1 MKKKPKIIALACHK
15 GGVGKTTTA
24 ASLGGALSLTEGER
38 VLLVDLDPQMNLTA
52 TFTDGVFDRT
62 VYDAMLEF
70 RKKGRASLPVYT
82 IREGLDIVPSQMD
95 MCSVDSDFAS
105 FMLRNVMLKEMLA
118 GVKDSYDWIF
128 IDCPAQLGAITI
140 NALVAADAVLV
151 PMTCD
156 AYSIDGLTQICN
168 FAEQAKVLN
177 RKLEILGVV
186 ITRFRPRVTTNRII
200 AEELANHYGKY
211 LFNTTVRECA
221 AVSRAPFDKKDI
233 FTYNRSCVAA
243 KDYMALAGEVAAKME
258 GRV

>member
-1 MKKKPKIIALACHK
+1 MLTDPIAGVAIGFLARSKSFGRRQFVLSALVSLLLGALAF
-15 GGVGKTTTA
+15 VA
-24 ASLGGALSLTEGER
+24 
-38 VLLVDLDPQMNLTA
+38 
-52 TFTDGVFDRT
+52 
-62 VYDAMLEF
+62 
-70 RKKGRASLPVYT
+70 
-82 IREGLDIVPSQMD
+82 
-95 MCSVDSDFAS
+95 
-105 FMLRNVMLKEMLA
+105 
-118 GVKDSYDWIF
+118 F
-128 IDCPAQLGAITI
+128 IPIAPFLIGILYPD
-140 NALVAADAVLV
+140 VAADAVLV

-177 RKLEILGVV
+177 RKLDILGVV